1 MSEDKEIDQLAGK
14 PGLVELVQALKDI
27 AEKIERRPRLI
38 GAIADPTTT
47 HEAFY
52 SMLFGEVSELL
63 HQLQT
68 LEETLPALNRDLLV
82 SAMNGLS
89 GKLDPVFGQVEENIK
104 RQLEATVAESEK
116 ISQFFARQTL
126 TLQTQLKG
134 MSDLNIEQ
142 LALDIRNAAE
152 LRSNTQQV
160 MQKAAAAMTES
171 AQKLDQAAEQ
181 VNSGKGLRLFVLV
194 AALGCAGIFGG
205 FVGGYVAVNS
215 LVHPVEQT
223 YRR

>member
-1 MSEDKEIDQLAGK
+1 MNEIDKAALRV
-14 PGLVELVQALKDI
+14 LVFEKTGIKIDEGDPAFAVAVI
-27 AEKIERRPRLI
+27 AEVLLLNATQEVHASMARMVSETISQI
-38 GAIADPTTT
+38 GDSSGPA
-47 HEAFY
+47 
-52 SMLFGEVSELL
+52 LFGE
-63 HQLQT
+63 
-68 LEETLPALNRDLLV
+68 LE
-82 SAMNGLS
+82 
-89 GKLDPVFGQVEENIK
+89 QNIK

-116 ISQFFARQTL
+116 VTQHFARQIDVFQRSL
-126 TLQTQLKG
+126 AG
-134 MSDLNIEQ
+134 IAHLNTEQ

-152 LRSNTQQV
+152 LRNNTQQV